1 MNGKIQNRDPFDD
14 DFDLEDRFG
23 VPEADPHELDLD
35 GDFRLSE
42 EALSASF
49 EDPIAPE
56 PVAAPPPAPP
66 RPSSTVT
73 TSAVSPEALPDSAE
87 GAGITIPRISI
98 HLFTLRDDTHVVAQR
113 IASDRRLSRAE
124 VLCREGGLAAA
135 IESYQEEPTPSLII
149 VETDAPQA
157 SILAQMDA
165 LSEVCDAGTRVIVL
179 SALND
184 IRLYRE
190 LMGRGVSEYLVTPVQ
205 PVQLIRTIGALYAD
219 PASPFVGRTLAF
231 VGARGGA
238 GSSTLA
244 HNLSHMISQSMQAN
258 TVLVDCDL
266 PFGTAGLD
274 FNQDPA
280 QGLADALRTPDR
292 LDPVL
297 LDRMLARCTERLS
310 LFAAPAV
317 LDQDFDIDATTFEDV
332 SQKIRKLAPY
342 VVMDLPH
349 QWSAWVRRQ
358 LLTADDVVIVA
369 VPDLASL
376 RNTKNMVD
384 LIRAARP
391 NDAPP
396 RLILNQVGIPGR
408 PEIPAKDFSAAV
420 GITPSVEVPFDAKLF
435 GDAANNGQML
445 VEVGAKSKAVEALES
460 MTRIMTG
467 REVAQPK
474 PTSFLSRLL
483 KR

>member
-1 MNGKIQNRDPFDD
+1 MNGKTPNRDPFDD

-23 VPEADPHELDLD
+23 VPETDPHELDLV
-35 GDFRLSE
+35 GDFRLAE
-42 EALSASF
+42 DALATLQDEPAEADPVITPAAPVARPTVSAS
-49 EDPIAPE
+49 
-56 PVAAPPPAPP
+56 V
-66 RPSSTVT
+66 TVPGSEFQDT
-73 TSAVSPEALPDSAE
+73 GD

-98 HLFTLRDDTHVVAQR
+98 HLFTLREDTQIVAQR
-113 IASDRRLSRAE
+113 IAADRRLSRAE

-157 SILAQMDA
+157 TLLAQLDA
-165 LSEVCDAGTRVIVL
+165 MSEVCDAGTRVIVL

-190 LMGRGVSEYLVTPVQ
+190 LMGRGVSEYMVTPVQ
-205 PVQLIRTIGALYAD
+205 PVQLIRTIGSLYAD
-219 PASPFVGRTLAF
+219 PASPFVGRSMAF

-244 HNLSHMISQSMQAN
+244 HNLSHMISQAMQAN

-297 LDRMLARCTERLS
+297 LDRMLARCTDKLS

-317 LDQDFDIDATTFEDV
+317 LDQDFEIDATTFEEV

-342 VVMDLPH
+342 VVLDLPH

-396 RLILNQVGIPGR
+396 RLILNQVGVPGR
-408 PEIPAKDFSAAV
+408 PEIPARDFATAV
-420 GITPSVEVPFDAKLF
+420 GITPSVEVPFDPKLF

-445 VEVGAKSKAVEALES
+445 IEVGAKSKAVEALETL
-460 MTRIMTG
+460 TRLMTG
-467 REVAQPK
+467 REVVQPK

>member
-1 MNGKIQNRDPFDD
+1 MSGKTQNRDPFDD

-23 VPEADPHELDLD
+23 LQETDSAELDLS
-35 GDFRLSE
+35 GDFRLAE
-42 EALSASF
+42 EALSVPFDDTDDSDTVVEAQSAPTRAPSAST
-49 EDPIAPE
+49 
-56 PVAAPPPAPP
+56 AAGI
-66 RPSSTVT
+66 SMD
-73 TSAVSPEALPDSAE
+73 ALPDNSD
-87 GAGITIPRISI
+87 GSGITIPRISI
-98 HLFTLRDDTHVVAQR
+98 HLFTLREDTQVVAQR
-113 IASDRRLSRAE
+113 VASDRRLSRAE
-124 VLCREGGLAAA
+124 VLCREGGLSAA
-135 IESYQEEPTPSLII
+135 IESYQDEPTPSLII

-205 PVQLIRTIGALYAD
+205 PVQLIRTIGSLYAD

-231 VGARGGA
+231 VGARGGS

-297 LDRMLARCTERLS
+297 LDRMLARCSERLS

-317 LDQDFDIDATTFEDV
+317 LDQDFDIDATVFEDV

-396 RLILNQVGIPGR
+396 RLILNQVGVPGR
-408 PEIPAKDFSAAV
+408 PEIPAKDFAAAV
-420 GITPSVEVPFDAKLF
+420 GIAPSVEVPFDAKLF

-445 VEVGAKSKAVEALES
+445 VEIGAKTKAVEALEA
-460 MTRIMTG
+460 MTRLMTG
-467 REVAQPK
+467 REVVQPK